1 MYNNGWRSSK
11 RTDKDWE
18 SQITNTLVDL
28 GFSYERISFP
38 GIKGEKRMTAKTLS
52 KIDPEGKYII
62 RVSKQKRLFVEG
74 VNKKLLGES
83 MININ
88 NVLHIMNFKFG
99 RGDLTTDRVEEFD
112 NWVGEI
118 KDRMSDEE
126 YSTLFNDWLGSD
138 DMGKNYEEYKQ
149 N

>member
-1 MYNNGWRSSK
+1 MGR
-11 RTDKDWE
+11 
-18 SQITNTLVDL
+18 L
-28 GFSYERISFP
+28 
-38 GIKGEKRMTAKTLS
+38 
-52 KIDPEGKYII
+52 
-62 RVSKQKRLFVEG
+62 SKQKRLFVEG

-138 DMGKNYEEYKQ
+138 DMGKNYEEYKH

>member
-1 MYNNGWRSSK
+1 MGR
-11 RTDKDWE
+11 
-18 SQITNTLVDL
+18 L
-28 GFSYERISFP
+28 
-38 GIKGEKRMTAKTLS
+38 
-52 KIDPEGKYII
+52 
-62 RVSKQKRLFVEG
+62 SKQKRLFVEG

-83 MININ
+83 IININ

-99 RGDLTTDRVEEFD
+99 WGDLTTDRVKEFD
-112 NWVGEI
+112 NWVGVI

-138 DMGKNYEEYKQ
+138 DMGKNYVEYKQ

>member
-1 MYNNGWRSSK
+1 MGR
-11 RTDKDWE
+11 
-18 SQITNTLVDL
+18 L
-28 GFSYERISFP
+28 
-38 GIKGEKRMTAKTLS
+38 
-52 KIDPEGKYII
+52 
-62 RVSKQKRLFVEG
+62 SKQKRLFVEG

-138 DMGKNYEEYKQ
+138 DMGKRKNM
-149 N
+149 

>member
-1 MYNNGWRSSK
+1 MGR
-11 RTDKDWE
+11 
-18 SQITNTLVDL
+18 L
-28 GFSYERISFP
+28 
-38 GIKGEKRMTAKTLS
+38 
-52 KIDPEGKYII
+52 
-62 RVSKQKRLFVEG
+62 SKQKRLFVEG

-99 RGDLTTDRVEEFD
+99 WGDLTTDRVEEFD

-118 KDRMSDEE
+118 KDSMSDEE